1 MARWAVVTYGSE
13 VNRSAEVR
21 ALAGQLRARGLSVA
35 GFAQEKRLDA
45 EGRASF
51 ELLRLGRD
59 ERRPLGA
66 TGGAE
71 AKAKAAAQGECTFA
85 FSADAFACARAWLEE
100 DAKQAQ
106 VLLLSEVSK
115 LEAGGEGHYGALVWA
130 LGLAESKVVVFVA
143 RANQLSYLVEKLKP
157 GGDPVAYLE
166 LPSAGP
172 EKEAFLQTLA
182 AALAVA

>member
-1 MARWAVVTYGSE
+1 MAHWAVVTYGSE

-21 ALAGQLRARGLSVA
+21 ALAGLLRARGLSVA
-35 GFAQEKRLDA
+35 GFAQDKRIDA
-45 EGRASF
+45 EGRASI

-66 TGGAE
+66 TGGTE
-71 AKAKAAAQGECTFA
+71 AKAASQGECTFT

-115 LEAGGEGHYGALVWA
+115 LEVGGEGHFGALVWA
-130 LGLAESKVVVFVA
+130 LGLDESKVVVFVA

-172 EKEAFLQTLA
+172 EKEAFAQTLA